1 VIAFGVTSVS
11 DGDLIKFAFKI
22 LGIVL
27 LGRLVWIL
35 INLAVDRM
43 QHHQTLDE
51 RTHQA
56 IQHVAAGR
64 ARLPEMAPQ
73 DEPYWPNK
81 APHDSAA
88 RRLSAPVGEDSARYD
103 LTGLV
108 GTSGVLVS
116 QAPPETPAETSGR
129 HALTE
134 SIPAVTAD
142 EPAVVDGPRAI
153 QLRVGG
159 EVIPAVMLAWIDT
172 MATACG
178 FNPKP
183 GQAVGV
189 LWQFD
194 GSDEITDADA
204 TPPAARWAGRLVA
217 ARLADDQP
225 QFRALINSCGTDE
238 VFSANVAAL
247 LTTCGVMLRRAGGE
261 SL

>member
-1 VIAFGVTSVS
+1 VS
-11 DGDLIKFAFKI
+11 DHPTPPW
-22 LGIVL
+22 LG
-27 LGRLVWIL
+27 
-35 INLAVDRM
+35 LA
-43 QHHQTLDE
+43 
-51 RTHQA
+51 A
-56 IQHVAAGR
+56 
-64 ARLPEMAPQ
+64 
-73 DEPYWPNK
+73 K
-81 APHDSAA
+81 ALTAA
-88 RRLSAPVGEDSARYD
+88 RDRD
-103 LTGLV
+103 LDVAGK
-108 GTSGVLVS
+108 
-116 QAPPETPAETSGR
+116 
-129 HALTE
+129 ALN
-134 SIPAVTAD
+134 
-142 EPAVVDGPRAI
+142 AI
-153 QLRVGG
+153 QLRFGG